1 MSKLRAIILLFALA
15 AGAAWAVEGMAQEE
29 EPFFFR
35 IGTASTGG
43 TYYPVGGIIASAIS
57 NPPGSRPCAQGGSC
71 GAPGLI
77 AVVQSTHGSVA
88 NVHGISNGTL
98 EAALVQADV
107 AYWAYNAEG
116 VFKGEPRM
124 DGLRAIANL
133 YPEVIQLVVRR
144 DAGIDSVEDLRGK
157 RVSLDQLR
165 SGTRVDALLV
175 LEAFG
180 LSPKDF
186 EDVAVS
192 AGEAVAMM
200 RAEKLDAFFF
210 VAGTP
215 TNAISSLAQDV
226 SITLLPLA
234 GPEIEA
240 LRAEYPFFARDFV
253 PAGTYHNVPATAT
266 LSVGAQLLTSARIPK
281 STIYEVTRALWHGN
295 TRTLLDHGHPKG
307 QLIELDTALN
317 GLGVPLH
324 EGALQYYVERGITLF
339 DDEDED
345 TSGAVEAEEAAE
357 EDDAEPEGELVPE
370 KPPAGERTE

>member
-1 MSKLRAIILLFALA
+1 MLRLRALILLFALA
-15 AGAAWAVEGMAQEE
+15 AGAAWAAEGMAQGE

-43 TYYPVGGIIASAIS
+43 TYYPIGGIIASAIS
-57 NPPGSRPCAQGGSC
+57 NPPGSRSCEQGGSC
-71 GAPGLI
+71 GVPGLI

-107 AYWAYNAEG
+107 AYWAYNGEG
-116 VFKGEPRM
+116 VFEGKPRM
-124 DGLRAIANL
+124 DELRAIANL

-144 DAGIDSVEDLRGK
+144 DAGIDSIEDLRGK
-157 RVSLDQLR
+157 RVSLDQLG

-175 LEAFG
+175 LKAFG
-180 LSPKDF
+180 LSSKDF

-200 RAEKLDAFFF
+200 RVEKLDAFFF

-215 TNAISSLAQDV
+215 TNAISSLARDV
-226 SITLLPLA
+226 PISLLPLA

-253 PAGTYHNVPATAT
+253 SAGTYHNVPATPT
-266 LSVGAQLLTSARIPK
+266 LSVGAQLITSARIPE

-307 QLIELDTALN
+307 KLIELNTALN

-324 EGALQYYVERGITLF
+324 DGAWQYYMERGITLF
-339 DDEDED
+339 DDEDEKD
-345 TSGAVEAEEAAE
+345 TSGEIEGEEAAKEKVSEEEAAE
-357 EDDAEPEGELVPE
+357 
-370 KPPAGERTE
+370 

>member
-1 MSKLRAIILLFALA
+1 MATLRALILLLALA
-15 AGAAWAVEGMAQEE
+15 AGAVWAAEGIAQEEEE

-43 TYYPVGGIIASAIS
+43 TYYPIGGIIASAIS
-57 NPPGSRPCAQGGSC
+57 NPPGSRPCALGGSC
-71 GAPGLI
+71 GVPGLI

-107 AYWAYNAEG
+107 AYWAYNGEG
-116 VFKGEPRM
+116 VFEGKPRM
-124 DGLRAIANL
+124 DELRAIANL

-157 RVSLDQLR
+157 RVSLDQLG

-200 RAEKLDAFFF
+200 RVEKLDAFFF

-215 TNAISSLAQDV
+215 TNAISSLARDV
-226 SITLLPLA
+226 PITLLPLA

-253 PAGTYHNVPATAT
+253 SAGTYHNVPATPT
-266 LSVGAQLLTSARIPK
+266 LSVGAQLITSARIPE

-307 QLIELDTALN
+307 KLIELNTALN

-324 EGALQYYVERGITLF
+324 DGARHYYVERGITLF
-339 DDEDED
+339 DDEDEED
-345 TSGAVEAEEAAE
+345 TSGEIEGEEAVKEKVSEEEAAE
-357 EDDAEPEGELVPE
+357 
-370 KPPAGERTE
+370 